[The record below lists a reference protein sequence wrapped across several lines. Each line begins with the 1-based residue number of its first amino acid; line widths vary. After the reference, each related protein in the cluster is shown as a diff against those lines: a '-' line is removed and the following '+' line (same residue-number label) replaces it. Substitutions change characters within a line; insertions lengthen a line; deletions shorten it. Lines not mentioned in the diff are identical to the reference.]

1 MKNLYNLPCN
11 IAQTL
16 NIIGDKWTLLI
27 IRQIMLGNATYKEIQ
42 DNLEGIPSNL
52 LSDRLKCLEA
62 DELIS
67 TSLYQS
73 HPPRYRYV
81 LTESGR
87 DLGDVFNSILLWG
100 EKNVKKC
107 SKQLTHIECGHKIE
121 LQYYCCNC
129 GKTIIRDDIQLC
141 DNDEHK
147 LKSDEALANPA
158 ETLVSRSV

>member
-62 DELIS
+62 DELIT

-73 HPPRYRYV
+73 HPPRYRYI
-81 LTESGR
+81 LTESGK

-100 EKNVKKC
+100 EKNLKKC
-107 SKQLTHIECGHKIE
+107 SKQLTHTQCGHKVE
-121 LQYYCCNC
+121 LQYYCSHC
-129 GKTIIRDDIQLC
+129 GKTISRNEIQL
-141 DNDEHK
+141 
-147 LKSDEALANPA
+147 A
-158 ETLVSRSV
+158 ETDASQLISSKEPAKSGLEAQ